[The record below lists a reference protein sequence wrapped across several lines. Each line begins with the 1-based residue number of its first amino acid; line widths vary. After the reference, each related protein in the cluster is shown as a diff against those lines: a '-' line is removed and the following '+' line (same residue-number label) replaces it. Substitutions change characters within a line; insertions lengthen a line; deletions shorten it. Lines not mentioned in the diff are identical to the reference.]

1 MSRCIFFSS
10 SSSLKKKD
18 GKLKLKQ
25 LNASRFLVPSCEVV
39 VMRYGWKCV
48 TLETSIR
55 QMDGETINFWSLW
68 RRKLTEKNIVKLIL
82 CDVEDQT
89 IKLGRQLTCEN
100 IKIQSIKRSIIK
112 FSRNRKPST
121 KDRQKVITKQTQ
133 PGADWK
139 WREKHKTNLIKFY
152 CVSRSLCWEFENS

>member
-1 MSRCIFFSS
+1 MISFPHLLALPAAHLSNLWVDAFFFSS

-39 VMRYGWKCV
+39 VMRYGWKFV

-68 RRKLTEKNIVKLIL
+68 RRKLTEKISSSWFFVTSK
-82 CDVEDQT
+82 

-112 FSRNRKPST
+112 FSRNQKPST
-121 KDRQKVITKQTQ
+121 RDRQKVITKQTQ

-139 WREKHKTNLIKFY
+139 LKVKGET
-152 CVSRSLCWEFENS
+152 